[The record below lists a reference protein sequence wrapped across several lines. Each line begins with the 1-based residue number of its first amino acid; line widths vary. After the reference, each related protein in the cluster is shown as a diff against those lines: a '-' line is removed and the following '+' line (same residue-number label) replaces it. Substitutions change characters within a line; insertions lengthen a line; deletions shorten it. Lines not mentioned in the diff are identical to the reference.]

1 MWSSEITWFCTSKVA
16 PRPRVCLDPGV
27 DGTSNKG
34 GWSSH
39 TPAATYARACIYP
52 RLPRALRTRMRV
64 RDVVVQNDRF
74 ALMYITVLLF
84 HVANNSPGARLSCPI
99 SVQLDYSPTAV
110 RASGTSP
117 AQLWRPPRNCGNRL
131 ESLCPADDV
140 ITS

>member
-1 MWSSEITWFCTSKVA
+1 MAQVIK
-16 PRPRVCLDPGV
+16 V
-27 DGTSNKG
+27 DG
-34 GWSSH
+34 
-39 TPAATYARACIYP
+39 ARTRPPP
-52 RLPRALRTRMRV
+52 RTRARVFIHGFRTRMRV